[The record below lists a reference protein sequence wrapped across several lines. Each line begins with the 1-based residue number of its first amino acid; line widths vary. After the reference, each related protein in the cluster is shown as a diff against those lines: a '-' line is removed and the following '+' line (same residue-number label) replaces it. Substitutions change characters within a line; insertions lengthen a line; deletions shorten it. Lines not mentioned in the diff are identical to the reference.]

1 MAACLSLAGL
11 VGLYWGMLGSQT
23 GVLRGATEVRGKK
36 TGRSGLLLPI

>member
-23 GVLRGATEVRGKK
+23 GVLRGATEGGKK
-36 TGRSGLLLPI
+36 MGRSGLLLPI